1 MLLIRIICNVSL
13 LVMISFS
20 SRQKITTDKTIPV
33 LLTGFGRPHS
43 FAKFCPQNLSGIGIY
58 PENIQK
64 KGANGP
70 EFSCMWLDSHPCAV
84 LLLQHEAQK
93 QKPKAKSQ
101 PMANSSHF
109 FCKRPTQIQSA
120 QCSYYKLLISNII

>member
-33 LLTGFGRPHS
+33 LLTSFGRPHS
-43 FAKFCPQNLSGIGIY
+43 FAKFCPQSLSGIGIN
-58 PENIQK
+58 PENLQK

-70 EFSCMWLDSHPCAV
+70 ELSFMWLDSHPCAV

-93 QKPKAKSQ
+93 PKANGKQQ
-101 PMANSSHF
+101 PF

-120 QCSYYKLLISNII
+120 QCSHYKLLISNII

>member
-58 PENIQK
+58 PENLQK
-64 KGANGP
+64 RAQMALSLAACGWIRTP
-70 EFSCMWLDSHPCAV
+70 V
-84 LLLQHEAQK
+84 LCCCCSTK
-93 QKPKAKSQ
+93 PKSQKPKASQ
-101 PMANSSHF
+101 WQTAAIF
-109 FCKRPTQIQSA
+109 FVKDPHKFRVPNAHITN
-120 QCSYYKLLISNII
+120 Y